1 MCFQGIHS
9 CLFPV
14 EIPDLK
20 PSMPSE
26 FQCYKYPPCLRISRS
41 KNSPLPPK
49 FRKAI
54 RGMVLGIFWNC
65 LILYPLSRAAN
76 IRRGSLDNV

>member
-9 CLFPV
+9 CLSPV

-41 KNSPLPPK
+41 KNSPLPPE

-54 RGMVLGIFWNC
+54 RGMVLGIFFLELLNSVSFKQSC
-65 LILYPLSRAAN
+65 KYQAGFI
-76 IRRGSLDNV
+76 G